1 MLNLFKFD
9 VLETVKYTQIT
20 SVKAIKKK
28 QFVLD

>member
-28 QFVLD
+28 TVCS